1 MIHLYMDD
9 LRRCPTGFVLAR
21 TGQECL
27 QLLREME
34 VDILSLDYDMGP
46 EEMTGAE
53 VVAAMVNEGLYA
65 NEIYLHTSSLY
76 GRNSMY
82 EMLYANKP
90 EHVILHSCPVPFERL
105 DEIALHHSRKQEKK
119 NEQQ

>member
-27 QLLREME
+27 QILREME

-46 EEMTGAE
+46 DEMNGTE
-53 VVAAMVNEGLYA
+53 VVAAMVSEGLYA
-65 NEIYLHTSSLY
+65 KEIFLHTSSLF
-76 GRNSMY
+76 GRNSMF
-82 EMLYANKP
+82 EMLYTNKP
-90 EHVILHSCPVPFERL
+90 EHVILHNCPVPFARL
-105 DEIALHHSRKQEKK
+105 DQIEEEYVLNNEKS
-119 NEQQ
+119 